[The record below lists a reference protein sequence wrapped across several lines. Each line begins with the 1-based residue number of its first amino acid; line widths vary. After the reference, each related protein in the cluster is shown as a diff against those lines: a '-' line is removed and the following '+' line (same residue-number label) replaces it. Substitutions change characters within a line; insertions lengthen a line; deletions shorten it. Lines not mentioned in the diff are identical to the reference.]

1 MDITILRFDS
11 LPSTNTE
18 AAEHA
23 RRGADEGLCVIAR
36 EQTSGRGRNGRAWIS
51 NKDSGLYF
59 SIILRPE
66 IESRWLPLITL
77 MAGIA
82 VFDMLSG
89 IGIRPD
95 IKWVNDVLVGDKK
108 ICGILAET
116 VETARGTAVVVGIG
130 INLTSTNFSNGIEM
144 SATSILAE
152 SGRSFTADQIAT
164 ELTPFFTYF
173 YTMLCNDNDP
183 GEIIA
188 AWRDRSTYFKGKN
201 VRVKIGGGQIEGVT
215 DGLEANGALR
225 IVTSDGSIKVIQAGD
240 VEQLR
245 PDQTK
250 EN

>member
-130 INLTSTNFSNGIEM
+130 INLTSTSFSNGIEM

>member
-1 MDITILRFDS
+1 
-11 LPSTNTE
+11 
-18 AAEHA
+18 
-23 RRGADEGLCVIAR
+23 
-36 EQTSGRGRNGRAWIS
+36 
-51 NKDSGLYF
+51 
-59 SIILRPE
+59 
-66 IESRWLPLITL
+66 
-77 MAGIA
+77 
-82 VFDMLSG
+82 
-89 IGIRPD
+89 
-95 IKWVNDVLVGDKK
+95 
-108 ICGILAET
+108 
-116 VETARGTAVVVGIG
+116 
-130 INLTSTNFSNGIEM
+130 M

>member
-173 YTMLCNDNDP
+173 YTMLCNDNGP
-183 GEIIA
+183 SEIIA